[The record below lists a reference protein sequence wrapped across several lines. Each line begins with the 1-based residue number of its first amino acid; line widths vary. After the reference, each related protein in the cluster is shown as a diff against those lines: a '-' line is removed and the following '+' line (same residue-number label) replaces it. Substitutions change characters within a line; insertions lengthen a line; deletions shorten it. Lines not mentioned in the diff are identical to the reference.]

1 MASPVEHASFLPP
14 VLTFLAAAVIGVPV
28 FRLIGQSAVLGYLVA
43 GVLFYGMVGWL
54 LDQWLGTRFLVAAG
68 VLLGGGLGTYMMIVR
83 LRRQT
88 AAQDARDQRTS
99 NTHTSKTQTSSTQTS
114 NEESG

>member
-1 MASPVEHASFLPP
+1 MTATTAKVRSAMAEPSASSSQPP
-14 VLTFLAAAVIGVPV
+14 
-28 FRLIGQSAVLGYLVA
+28 RSSSAPSYLVA

-68 VLLGGGLGTYMMIVR
+68 VLVGGGLGTYMMIVQ

-88 AAQDARDQRTS
+88 AAEMAREGHDTTR
-99 NTHTSKTQTSSTQTS
+99 HHDTS
-114 NEESG
+114 NENRNEDSE